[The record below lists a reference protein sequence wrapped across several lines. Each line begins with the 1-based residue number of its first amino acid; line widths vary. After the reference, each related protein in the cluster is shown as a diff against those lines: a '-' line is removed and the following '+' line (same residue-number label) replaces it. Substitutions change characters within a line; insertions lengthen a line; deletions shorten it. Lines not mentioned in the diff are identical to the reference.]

1 MKTNSRESTL
11 PGIVVWSLQTHLLAL
26 NCFVLENFGVK
37 LKLLRVFCSCFLNLL
52 FEATFRPL
60 THISTLRSSPI
71 HFQFL
76 LNEDTLVGL
85 WQYLLCFEIFTKWL
99 FMFVNQF
106 AILSLSITPKCCFIT
121 SRFFLSRFTSIYV
134 ETYRMVST
142 GTQPRWAILPI
153 LYIITSW
160 AKDNEYLKWQ
170 RNLTQPFLRFTEIS
184 HDL

>member
-121 SRFFLSRFTSIYV
+121 SRFFVQVHIN
-134 ETYRMVST
+134 
-142 GTQPRWAILPI
+142 IC
-153 LYIITSW
+153 
-160 AKDNEYLKWQ
+160 
-170 RNLTQPFLRFTEIS
+170 RNLPHGKHGNAAAMSYPAHSVYYYELSKRQWIS
-184 HDL
+184 HMAKKRRRKCI